1 LQAGKENKDAWQ
13 AGTMLGPG
21 LAPKH
26 LEQSR
31 EHRVGQGAVSG
42 TREDPM
48 CHFDRTLLIHPPGT
62 APSFSFLVS

>member
-1 LQAGKENKDAWQ
+1 
-13 AGTMLGPG
+13 MLGPG
-21 LAPKH
+21 LAAKH

-31 EHRVGQGAVSG
+31 EHRVGRGAVSG

-48 CHFDRTLLIHPPGT
+48 LCHFDRTLLIHPPGT